1 MFSLALL
8 AIAAPIVVVSSQQV
22 HQVVVGSSSGALTF
36 SPDAIVRILY
46 SYTKVF
52 SS

>member
-8 AIAAPIVVVSSQQV
+8 AIAAPIVVSSQQV
-22 HQVVVGSSSGALTF
+22 HQVVVGSSSGSLTF

-46 SYTKVF
+46 SYTEVF